1 MAQATLKAE
10 NLRAYIDTDTDNHV
24 IEGKAIVFN
33 SLSENMGFYEIITPE
48 AVNDVDFS
56 KTLLLYNHEF
66 GDILARADSG
76 NLDIQVK
83 DDGVYFTATLAKTRL
98 AEDVYND
105 IKAGNI
111 KGCSFSFSVAEG
123 GDEWTTTDDGDQLR
137 IVNDIEKIIELSLT
151 PIPAYVETNCSAI
164 RSLESKEE
172 KGMEEEKKKEI
183 QKDEAKVEEPK
194 KDEVKEDTKKEERQK
209 DENKKDCRSEEPKE
223 EPKKDEPTEENEDA
237 PVSSKLK
244 IKAKID
250 TDELMEAFKSLK
262 EMLKKAEGEKEKR
275 ENKPAED
282 KSETRN
288 VIEQNDKGGADM
300 AQVIKPKETSKDVE
314 LRNFHDYLENGS
326 KYDTRAITGVGLT
339 QGQVIIPKTILQPEH
354 KVYQFPRLG
363 SLVRT
368 VSVKTTTG
376 TLPLFNLV
384 GDSLA
389 EHTEFNETAE
399 NDAPVIQEID
409 WKLKSYTGKYVFSQ
423 ELISDSAYDWQSELS
438 GCLIE
443 LRDNT
448 EDAGIM
454 TALTTSPAH
463 KVDSSTD
470 VVKDLKTALNVN
482 LQPLDAANATIIA
495 SQSAFNYIDNLTD
508 TLGRPLVNTNLTEGM
523 GHQLLGHQLVVVPD
537 TLFPSA
543 SQGDA
548 NFIVAPLNKAV
559 INFKQSEI
567 TGQFQD
573 TYDVWYK
580 ALGIFLREDIV
591 GARPDLV
598 TTIKAAPAVLA
609 ASTASTSSK

>member
-1 MAQATLKAE
+1 MVQAALKAE

-83 DDGVYFTATLAKTRL
+83 DDGVYFTATLANTRL

-137 IVNDIEKIIELSLT
+137 IVNNIDKIIELSLT

-183 QKDEAKVEEPK
+183 KKDEEKVETP
-194 KDEVKEDTKKEERQK
+194 KDEVKEDTKKEEPKK
-209 DENKKDCRSEEPKE
+209 DEVKKDVRSEEPKE
-223 EPKKDEPTEENEDA
+223 EPKKEDLPKDEEGH
-237 PVSSKLK
+237 V
-244 IKAKID
+244 KAKLD
-250 TDELMEAFKSLK
+250 LKSMMDELKGLVK
-262 EMLKKAEGEKEKR
+262 EVKESKEKR
-275 ENKPAED
+275 ENKPEED

-288 VIEQNDKGGADM
+288 VIDAKDKGGADM

-399 NDAPVIQEID
+399 NNAPVIQEID

-438 GCLIE
+438 SCLIE

-454 TALTTSPAH
+454 KALTTNPAH
-463 KVDSSTD
+463 TEASSTD

-573 TYDVWYK
+573 THDVWYK

-598 TTIKAAPAVLA
+598 STIKAAPSVLA